1 MQKGNTT
8 ESYERRA
15 QKEVAMLRNMI
26 FDVGDVLIEYRWK
39 DMLIDHGLSE
49 DEAERVGYEIFNSG
63 LWEEVFDL
71 GLMTADEIIREYHK
85 KYPEDGNAIQWFI
98 QHGEQMH
105 VPRPEIWEKVRL
117 LKEQGYRIYLLSNYS
132 ELLFQQHTKN
142 ASFLQYID
150 GKVVSYQVHMGKPDP
165 EIYRCLLEKYQ
176 IRPEESIFFDDR
188 KKNIE
193 AAEKLGIQ
201 GVWVTSR
208 EMLNDRLD
216 GLLSEKG
223 GEGR

>member
-1 MQKGNTT
+1 M
-8 ESYERRA
+8 
-15 QKEVAMLRNMI
+15 
-26 FDVGDVLIEYRWK
+26 
-39 DMLIDHGLSE
+39 
-49 DEAERVGYEIFNSG
+49 
-63 LWEEVFDL
+63 
-71 GLMTADEIIREYHK
+71 
-85 KYPEDGNAIQWFI
+85 
-98 QHGEQMH
+98 
-105 VPRPEIWEKVRL
+105 
-117 LKEQGYRIYLLSNYS
+117 KEQGYRIYLLSNYS

-150 GKVVSYQVHMGKPDP
+150 GKVVSYQVHIGKPDP
-165 EIYRCLLEKYQ
+165 EIYRCLLEKFQ

-216 GLLSEKG
+216 GLLSEKEERDG
-223 GEGR
+223 DVLTFLKEESIP